1 MQGGM
6 HILVATMTLKDTVD
20 ISSCKR
26 SCQDKSVLI
35 ILNTALQTPSNLSGF
50 TAYTFK
56 PQSSHSSVAQ
66 HQFTHRLYAAH
77 VLATSLGKLYIANGF
92 WKKKPLIAREWSDRR
107 SRSFN
112 VQWRFI
118 QNTSVVWLAIISK
131 CRLNQKA
138 IKKWMGWCHSHG
150 NCASCDQ
157 FSLFGSNQ
165 DVCTRLTFKIVTEM
179 LGAENTRKKIHTSD
193 KKWKTSKGYRAQL
206 QQNLLPVHTDN

>member
-35 ILNTALQTPSNLSGF
+35 ILNTALQTPSNLSRL
-50 TAYTFK
+50 TAVWRST
-56 PQSSHSSVAQ
+56 SSPIACMPLVCWQ
-66 HQFTHRLYAAH
+66 HLWASCI
-77 VLATSLGKLYIANGF
+77 SLMASK
-92 WKKKPLIAREWSDRR
+92 KKKPLIAREWSDRR

-118 QNTSVVWLAIISK
+118 QNTSVVWLAITSK
-131 CRLNQKA
+131 CRLNQKP

-179 LGAENTRKKIHTSD
+179 LGVENTGKKIHTSD

-206 QQNLLPVHTDN
+206 QQNLLPVQTDN